1 MGILEEMADAVINR
15 DKEACAKLADKAIK
29 EDLDPIEAIQEGFAK
44 GMEVVGNNFECGK
57 IYLPEMMSS
66 AQAMNL
72 GVKVLEPALATKSPE
87 AVKKEGKII
96 LATVQGDMHDIGK
109 NIVKLIMSTAGFEII
124 DLGRNVKVERII
136 DEAQDKKADIIALS
150 ALMTTTMGYMPV
162 LIEELT
168 EMGFKQDYKVMVG
181 GAPVT
186 EKWAKQIGAD
196 GYAGDAVGAVK
207 VAKELVK
214 NKIGK

>member
-1 MGILEEMADAVINR
+1 MGILKEMADAVVTG

-66 AQAMNL
+66 AKAMNA
-72 GVKVLEPALATKSPE
+72 GVEILEPALAAKGPEGVMTK
-87 AVKKEGKII
+87 GKII

-168 EMGFKQDYKVMVG
+168 EMGFRQDSKVMVG

-196 GYAGDAVGAVK
+196 GYARDAVGAVK

>member
-186 EKWAKQIGAD
+186 EKWVKQIGAD
-196 GYAGDAVGAVK
+196 GYARDAVGAVK

>member
-15 DKEACAKLADKAIK
+15 DKEACAKLAGKAIK

-66 AQAMNL
+66 AQAMDL

-168 EMGFKQDYKVMVG
+168 EMGFKHDSKVMVG

-196 GYAGDAVGAVK
+196 GYARDAVGAVK

>member
-1 MGILEEMADAVINR
+1 MGILNEMADAVINR
-15 DKEACAKLADKAIK
+15 DKEACAKLAEKAIK

-87 AVKKEGKII
+87 AVRKEGKII

-136 DEAQDKKADIIALS
+136 DEAQDKKVDIIALS

-168 EMGFKQDYKVMVG
+168 EMGFKQDFKVMVG

-186 EKWAKQIGAD
+186 EKWVKQIGAD
-196 GYAGDAVGAVK
+196 GYARDAIGAVK

>member
-1 MGILEEMADAVINR
+1 MGILNEMADAVINR
-15 DKEACAKLADKAIK
+15 DKEACAKLAEKAIK
-29 EDLDPIEAIQEGFAK
+29 EDLDPIEAIQKGFAK

-168 EMGFKQDYKVMVG
+168 EMGFKQDFKVMVG

-186 EKWAKQIGAD
+186 EKWVKQIGAD
-196 GYAGDAVGAVK
+196 GYARDAIGAVK

>member
-1 MGILEEMADAVINR
+1 MGILNEMADAVITG
-15 DKEACAKLADKAIK
+15 DKEACTKLADKAIK
-29 EDLDPIEAIQEGFAK
+29 EDLDPMEAIQEGFAK

-66 AQAMNL
+66 AKAMNA
-72 GVKVLEPALATKSPE
+72 GVDTLEPALAAKGPEEVMTK
-87 AVKKEGKII
+87 GKII

-168 EMGFKQDYKVMVG
+168 EMGFRQDFKVMVG

-207 VAKELVK
+207 IAKELVK

>member
-1 MGILEEMADAVINR
+1 
-15 DKEACAKLADKAIK
+15 
-29 EDLDPIEAIQEGFAK
+29 
-44 GMEVVGNNFECGK
+44 MEVVGNNFECGK

-66 AQAMNL
+66 AQAMDI

-168 EMGFKQDYKVMVG
+168 EMGFKQDSKVMVG

-196 GYAGDAVGAVK
+196 GYARDAVGAVK

>member
-1 MGILEEMADAVINR
+1 MGILNEMADAVINR
-15 DKEACAKLADKAIK
+15 DKEACAKLAEKAIK
-29 EDLDPIEAIQEGFAK
+29 EDLDPIEAIQKGFAK

-72 GVKVLEPALATKSPE
+72 GVKVLEPALAAKGPEEVMTK
-87 AVKKEGKII
+87 GKII

-168 EMGFKQDYKVMVG
+168 EMGFRQDFKVIVG

-186 EKWAKQIGAD
+186 EEWAKQIGSD
-196 GYAGDAVGAVK
+196 GYAKDAVEAVK
-207 VAKELVK
+207 VARELIK

>member
-1 MGILEEMADAVINR
+1 
-15 DKEACAKLADKAIK
+15 
-29 EDLDPIEAIQEGFAK
+29 
-44 GMEVVGNNFECGK
+44 
-57 IYLPEMMSS
+57 MMSS
-66 AQAMNL
+66 AKAMNA
-72 GVKVLEPALATKSPE
+72 GVEILEPALAAKGSEGVMTK
-87 AVKKEGKII
+87 GKII

-168 EMGFKQDYKVMVG
+168 EMGFKY
-181 GAPVT
+181 T
-186 EKWAKQIGAD
+186 KQT
-196 GYAGDAVGAVK
+196 
-207 VAKELVK
+207 
-214 NKIGK
+214 N

>member
-1 MGILEEMADAVINR
+1 MGILNEMADAVINR
-15 DKEACAKLADKAIK
+15 DKEACAKLAEKAIK
-29 EDLDPIEAIQEGFAK
+29 EDLDPIEAIQKGFAK

-168 EMGFKQDYKVMVG
+168 EMGFRQDFKVIVG

-186 EKWAKQIGAD
+186 EEWAKQIGSD
-196 GYAGDAVGAVK
+196 GYAKDAVEAVK
-207 VAKELVK
+207 VARELIK

>member
-168 EMGFKQDYKVMVG
+168 EMGFRQDFKVMVG

-207 VAKELVK
+207 IAKELVK

>member
-1 MGILEEMADAVINR
+1 MGILQEMADAVINR

-168 EMGFKQDYKVMVG
+168 EMGFKQDFKVMVG

-186 EKWAKQIGAD
+186 EKWVKQIGAD
-196 GYAGDAVGAVK
+196 GYARDAIGAVK

>member
-168 EMGFKQDYKVMVG
+168 EMGFKQDFKVMVG

-186 EKWAKQIGAD
+186 EKWVKQIGAD
-196 GYAGDAVGAVK
+196 GYARDAIGAVK

>member
-168 EMGFKQDYKVMVG
+168 EMGFKQDFKVMVG

-186 EKWAKQIGAD
+186 EKWVKQIGAD
-196 GYAGDAVGAVK
+196 GYARDAVGAVK

>member
-1 MGILEEMADAVINR
+1 MGILEEMADAVVNR
-15 DKEACAKLADKAIK
+15 DKEACTKLAERALK
-29 EDLDPIEAIQEGFAK
+29 EGLDPIEAIHEGFAK
-44 GMEVVGNNFECGK
+44 GMEVVGNSFECGK

-66 AQAMNL
+66 AQAMDI
-72 GVKVLEPALATKSPE
+72 GVKVLEPALATKSPG

-168 EMGFKQDYKVMVG
+168 EMGFKQDSKVMVG

-196 GYAGDAVGAVK
+196 GYARDAVGAVK

>member
-1 MGILEEMADAVINR
+1 MGILNEMADAVINR
-15 DKEACAKLADKAIK
+15 DKEACAKLAEKAIK

-168 EMGFKQDYKVMVG
+168 EMGFKQDFKVMVG

-186 EKWAKQIGAD
+186 EKWVKQIGAD
-196 GYAGDAVGAVK
+196 GYARDAIGAVK